1 VEIWQI
7 LAQGTSVGF
16 ISKCGD
22 GRIQLTKTFLLTSA
36 SPRSGELN
44 TRVKLLYHTD
54 VAVLKKALG
63 EKGITFDADAMMDHV
78 VYMFEI
84 EDCSRVT
91 THQLVR
97 HRAVSYDQESQR
109 FSAATRE
116 GVVTPRSIQSN
127 EAALKAYDEALKAVY
142 SAYERM
148 IASGIPKED
157 ARFVLPSAIK
167 TKLVMTLN
175 ARSLMHLVWQRTALQ
190 AQWEIRE
197 LAMTLHSLAREATPE
212 LWGRIIER

>member
-1 VEIWQI
+1 M
-7 LAQGTSVGF
+7 
-16 ISKCGD
+16 
-22 GRIQLTKTFLLTSA
+22 
-36 SPRSGELN
+36 
-44 TRVKLLYHTD
+44 RVKLLYHTD
-54 VAVLKKALG
+54 VARLKEVMAQRGVVFEPEAL
-63 EKGITFDADAMMDHV
+63 MDHI

-116 GVVTPRSIQSN
+116 GVVTPPTIQSN
-127 EAALKAYDEALKAVY
+127 EAAYTAYDEALKTVY
-142 SAYERM
+142 SAYEKM
-148 IASGIPKED
+148 VAAGVPKED
-157 ARFVLPSAIK
+157 ARYILPSAIK
-167 TKLVMTLN
+167 TKLVMTLS

-197 LAMTLHSLAREATPE
+197 LATSLLASAKAATPE
-212 LWGRIIER
+212 LWMKIIER

>member
-1 VEIWQI
+1 V
-7 LAQGTSVGF
+7 
-16 ISKCGD
+16 
-22 GRIQLTKTFLLTSA
+22 
-36 SPRSGELN
+36 
-44 TRVKLLYHTD
+44 RVKLLCHTD
-54 VAVLKKALG
+54 LDAIKRVLAQ
-63 EKGITFDADAMMDHV
+63 KGTAFDPEAMMDHV
-78 VYMFEI
+78 FYMFEI

-116 GVVTPRSIQSN
+116 GVVIPPSVKAN
-127 EAALKAYDEALKAVY
+127 EVGYKAYDEALKEVY
-142 SAYERM
+142 SAYEKM
-148 IASGIPKED
+148 VAAGVPKED
-157 ARFVLPSAIK
+157 ARYILPSAIK

-197 LAMTLHSLAREATPE
+197 LAATLHALAREATPD
-212 LWGRIIER
+212 LWSKIIER

>member
-1 VEIWQI
+1 M
-7 LAQGTSVGF
+7 
-16 ISKCGD
+16 
-22 GRIQLTKTFLLTSA
+22 
-36 SPRSGELN
+36 
-44 TRVKLLYHTD
+44 RVKLLYHTELD
-54 VAVLKKALG
+54 AIKRVLAQ
-63 EKGITFDADAMMDHV
+63 KGVPFDPELVMDHI

-116 GVVTPRSIQSN
+116 GVVTPPSVQSN
-127 EAALKAYDEALKAVY
+127 DAGYKAYDEALKAVY
-142 SAYERM
+142 SAYEKM
-148 IASGIPKED
+148 VTAGVPKED
-157 ARFVLPSAIK
+157 ARYVLPGAIK

-197 LAMTLHSLAREATPE
+197 LAVTLQRLAQETTPE
-212 LWGRIIER
+212 LWTKIIER

>member
-1 VEIWQI
+1 M
-7 LAQGTSVGF
+7 
-16 ISKCGD
+16 
-22 GRIQLTKTFLLTSA
+22 
-36 SPRSGELN
+36 
-44 TRVKLLYHTD
+44 RVKLLYHTD
-54 VAVLKKALG
+54 VARLKEVMAQRGVVFEPEAL
-63 EKGITFDADAMMDHV
+63 MDHI

-116 GVVTPRSIQSN
+116 GVVTPPTIQSN
-127 EAALKAYDEALKAVY
+127 EAAYRAYDEALKTVY
-142 SAYERM
+142 SAYEKM
-148 IASGIPKED
+148 VAAGVPKED
-157 ARFVLPSAIK
+157 ARYILPSAIK
-167 TKLVMTLN
+167 TKLVMTLS

-197 LAMTLHSLAREATPE
+197 LATSLLASAKAATPE
-212 LWGRIIER
+212 LWMKIIER

>member
-1 VEIWQI
+1 M
-7 LAQGTSVGF
+7 
-16 ISKCGD
+16 
-22 GRIQLTKTFLLTSA
+22 
-36 SPRSGELN
+36 
-44 TRVKLLYHTD
+44 RVKLLYHTD
-54 VAVLKKALG
+54 LEALKRVLAKEGVPFDPKAV
-63 EKGITFDADAMMDHV
+63 MDHV

-116 GVVTPRSIQSN
+116 GVITPPSILSN
-127 EAALKAYDEALKAVY
+127 ENAYRAYDEALKAVY
-142 SAYERM
+142 SSYEKM
-148 IASGIPKED
+148 IAAGVPKED
-157 ARFVLPSAIK
+157 ARYILPSAIM

-175 ARSLMHLVWQRTALQ
+175 ARSLMHMVWQRTALQ

-197 LAMTLHSLAREATPE
+197 LATTLQGLAKQVTPE
-212 LWGRIIER
+212 LWTEIVER

>member
-1 VEIWQI
+1 M
-7 LAQGTSVGF
+7 
-16 ISKCGD
+16 
-22 GRIQLTKTFLLTSA
+22 
-36 SPRSGELN
+36 
-44 TRVKLLYHTD
+44 RVKLLYHTD
-54 VAVLKKALG
+54 LDALKRALVQ
-63 EKGITFDADAMMDHV
+63 KDVPFDAESMIDHV

-116 GVVTPRSIQSN
+116 GVVTPPSVQSN
-127 EAALKAYDEALKAVY
+127 ETALKAYDEALKTVY

-148 IASGIPKED
+148 VAAGVPKED
-157 ARFVLPSAIK
+157 ARYVLPSAIK
-167 TKLVMTLN
+167 TKLVMTLS

-197 LAMTLHSLAREATPE
+197 LAMTLHRMAKEATPE
-212 LWGRIIER
+212 LWVKVIER

>member
-1 VEIWQI
+1 V
-7 LAQGTSVGF
+7 
-16 ISKCGD
+16 
-22 GRIQLTKTFLLTSA
+22 
-36 SPRSGELN
+36 
-44 TRVKLLYHTD
+44 RVKLLCHTD
-54 VAVLKKALG
+54 LDAIKRVLAQ
-63 EKGITFDADAMMDHV
+63 KGTAFDPEAMMDHV
-78 VYMFEI
+78 FYMFEI

-116 GVVTPRSIQSN
+116 GVVIPPSVKAN
-127 EAALKAYDEALKAVY
+127 EVGYKAYDEALKEVY
-142 SAYERM
+142 SAYEKM
-148 IASGIPKED
+148 VEAGVPKED
-157 ARFVLPSAIK
+157 ARYILPSAIK

-197 LAMTLHSLAREATPE
+197 LAATLHALAREATPE
-212 LWGRIIER
+212 LWSKIIER

>member
-1 VEIWQI
+1 M
-7 LAQGTSVGF
+7 
-16 ISKCGD
+16 
-22 GRIQLTKTFLLTSA
+22 
-36 SPRSGELN
+36 
-44 TRVKLLYHTD
+44 RVRLLYHTD
-54 VAVLKKALG
+54 VEALRRVFAKKGVPADPEAL
-63 EKGITFDADAMMDHV
+63 MDHV

-116 GVVTPRSIQSN
+116 GVVTPPSIQSN
-127 EAALKAYDEALKAVY
+127 EGAYKAYDEALKSVY
-142 SAYERM
+142 ASYER
-148 IASGIPKED
+148 IVAAGVPKED
-157 ARFVLPSAIK
+157 ARYVLPSAIK

-175 ARSLMHLVWQRTALQ
+175 ARSLMHMVWQRTALQ

-197 LAMTLHSLAREATPE
+197 LATSLQGLAKEATPE
-212 LWGRIIER
+212 LWTKIVEG

>member
-1 VEIWQI
+1 M
-7 LAQGTSVGF
+7 
-16 ISKCGD
+16 
-22 GRIQLTKTFLLTSA
+22 
-36 SPRSGELN
+36 
-44 TRVKLLYHTD
+44 RVKLLYHTD
-54 VAVLKKALG
+54 LEAIKRVLAQKGVA
-63 EKGITFDADAMMDHV
+63 FDSEVAMDHV

-116 GVVTPRSIQSN
+116 GVVIPPSIHSN
-127 EAALKAYDEALKAVY
+127 EAAYKAYDEALKAVY
-142 SAYERM
+142 GAYEKM
-148 IASGIPKED
+148 VAAGVPKED
-157 ARFVLPSAIK
+157 ARYILPGAIK

-197 LAMTLHSLAREATPE
+197 LAATLHVQAQEATPE
-212 LWGRIIER
+212 LWTKIIER